1 MKWTSA
7 LAIYALFWSFSA
19 FFVLPFHGRGTADDN
34 VPLVRGQEPG
44 APATFRPRRILIQM
58 TIVATIG
65 FLLYYTAYVNGW
77 ADPNVL
83 GGRA

>member
-19 FFVLPFHGRGTADDN
+19 FFVLPFHGRGTEDDN

>member
-7 LAIYALFWSFSA
+7 LAIYLLFWSFSA
-19 FFVLPFHGRGTADDN
+19 FFVLPFHGRRESDDD
-34 VPLVRGQEPG
+34 VPLIGGQEPG
-44 APATFRPRRILIQM
+44 APARFRPKRVLFQM
-58 TIVATIG
+58 TVVASIG
-65 FLLYYTAYVNGW
+65 FALYYIAYVNGW